1 MRSLDI
7 TNRHAETH
15 LASGMGWKYLGTI
28 TFVFGGAAAI
38 SCSKDR
44 NASSAGSCII
54 ISAKGKNLMF
64 RKTT

>member
-1 MRSLDI
+1 
-7 TNRHAETH
+7 
-15 LASGMGWKYLGTI
+15 MGWKYLGTI